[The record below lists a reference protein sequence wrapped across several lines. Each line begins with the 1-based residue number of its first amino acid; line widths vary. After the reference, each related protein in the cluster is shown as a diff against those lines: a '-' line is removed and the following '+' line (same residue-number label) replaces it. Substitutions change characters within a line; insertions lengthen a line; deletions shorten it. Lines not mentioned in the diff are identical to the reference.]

1 MDISIGDYWG
11 ILKKKSDYNKYG
23 VSVIQVHT
31 KIAEEFIEKCNQY
44 LEIASIDPTEALS
57 DNSWVEKSIPLN
69 DRSEYAKRFTTAKDI
84 YVPFQVR
91 LKKVIKAV
99 VGRQ

>member
-1 MDISIGDYWG
+1 M
-11 ILKKKSDYNKYG
+11 
-23 VSVIQVHT
+23 HT